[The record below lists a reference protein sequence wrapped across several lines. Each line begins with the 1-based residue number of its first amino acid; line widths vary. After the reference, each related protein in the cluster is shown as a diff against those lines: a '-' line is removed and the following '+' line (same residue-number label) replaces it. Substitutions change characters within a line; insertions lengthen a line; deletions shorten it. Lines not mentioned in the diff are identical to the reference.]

1 MTWAALALLA
11 ACAPAAI
18 PSTSP
23 DDIGTIVAATQRAA
37 PTFTALP
44 PSTRTPRPT
53 PTPLATPILG
63 TPATSVRL
71 NMPNGATSA
80 VIEAQIYPGDTQ
92 SFAVRGYQGQPMLV
106 QLESSSGAALSMMSQ
121 GGTFFIRPGVAD
133 NWRGVLPQA
142 GVYYLGVYGGS
153 EPSAF
158 RLSVVLVTRVIFKE
172 GETKSTL
179 VGRTPNGTTSALS
192 VFGLKGA
199 KIILTLS
206 GAGTEAAMSIEGF
219 ADRKTYLDASADKR
233 SFTLVAPLTQDY
245 IVKIV
250 PDPGATT
257 NYVFDVVIQYAR
269 AWRRLHRLQASW
281 VTL

>member
-1 MTWAALALLA
+1 MLGALAFLA

-37 PTFTALP
+37 PTFTPLA

-63 TPATSVRL
+63 TPENTVRVG
-71 NMPNGATSA
+71 MPNGATSA
-80 VIEAQIYPGDTQ
+80 LIDGQINPGETQ
-92 SFAVRGYQGQPMLV
+92 SFAVRGYQGQPMLL
-106 QLESSSGAALSMMSQ
+106 QLEPSTGTSLSMMSQ
-121 GGTFFIRPGVAD
+121 GGTFFIRPGVTD

-142 GVYYLGVYGGS
+142 GVYYLGVYGGAA
-153 EPSAF
+153 PTAF
-158 RLSVVLVTRVIFKE
+158 RLTVTLVNRVVFKE
-172 GETKSTL
+172 GETKSTV

-199 KIILTLS
+199 KIVLTLS
-206 GAGTEAAMSIEGF
+206 GTGTEAAISIEGF

-245 IVKIV
+245 IIQIV
-250 PDPGATT
+250 PDAGATT
-257 NYVFDVVIQYAR
+257 NYVFDVDVQ
-269 AWRRLHRLQASW
+269 
-281 VTL
+281 